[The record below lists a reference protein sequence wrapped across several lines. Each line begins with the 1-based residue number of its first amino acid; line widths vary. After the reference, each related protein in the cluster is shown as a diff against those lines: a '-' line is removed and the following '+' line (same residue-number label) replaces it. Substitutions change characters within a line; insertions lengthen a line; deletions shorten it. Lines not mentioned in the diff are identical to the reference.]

1 MNTINLKNARL
12 AKDYTQ
18 NDVAKKLDIPLRT
31 LGSYEQGTREPNH
44 EMLIKLARFYGVTTD
59 YLLGYSL
66 DESSEQVKQSTID
79 KLAREFNL
87 SELEKNI
94 IIEYS
99 KLSSSTR
106 KEINLMIENLIEH
119 NKQDNSVPRMCG
131 DDPTTASYQASSQS
145 SSRACTL

>member
-1 MNTINLKNARL
+1 MNTINLKNARKNKGL
-12 AKDYTQ
+12 TQ
-18 NDVAKKLDIPLRT
+18 PQASELLGINCST
-31 LGSYEQGTREPNH
+31 LKCYEQGTREPNH
-44 EMLIKLARFYGVTTD
+44 EILIKLARFYEVTTD

-66 DESSEQVKQSTID
+66 DESSEQVEQSTID

-87 SELEKNI
+87 SGLEKNI

-119 NKQDNSVPRMCG
+119 NKQG
-131 DDPTTASYQASSQS
+131 
-145 SSRACTL
+145 